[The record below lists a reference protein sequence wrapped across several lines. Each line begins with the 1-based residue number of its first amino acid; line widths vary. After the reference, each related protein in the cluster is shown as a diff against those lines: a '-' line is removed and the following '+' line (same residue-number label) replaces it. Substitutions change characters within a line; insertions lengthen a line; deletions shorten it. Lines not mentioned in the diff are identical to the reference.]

1 MHRWTPF
8 RTVLEAFL
16 LGQLVDNDLSTI
28 FKPFFGSVW
37 NGGIRLQLW
46 HVPWLT
52 NIDKPEKNGEKP
64 YFQYFWTNLL
74 ELRSILT
81 VAGLEQICWSIL

>member
-28 FKPFFGSVW
+28 FKPFFGSV
-37 NGGIRLQLW
+37 
-46 HVPWLT
+46 
-52 NIDKPEKNGEKP
+52 
-64 YFQYFWTNLL
+64 
-74 ELRSILT
+74 
-81 VAGLEQICWSIL
+81 